1 MRSEIFE
8 KLSLP
13 RLFARCVL
21 PGSIS
26 MAASALYV
34 VVDGMFVGHYM
45 GHDSLAA
52 ANMMWPLLGVM
63 FALSSMISTGASV
76 KISNYLG
83 RHDRSMACRMF
94 TVSVSLEIALGLL
107 MCALG
112 FLLTGPFL
120 DLLGADDATQAL
132 CRSYIRSYLFFGPLV
147 CLYYSI
153 NGYLRVSGMQRYSMW
168 LNVGASL
175 LNLALDYVFIVVL
188 RQGIWCASFTTCVSL
203 SIGAVAGFT
212 PFLLGRTDIR
222 FVRGT
227 ISGGQLKRMLLNGT
241 PEFLEEV
248 SGSVLMLAVNGLLL
262 KLGGT
267 VAVAANA
274 AVLYAGSV
282 VMMLLDG
289 VNNAMQPPMSYCFGA
304 GLVPRVASIEKGC
317 LWLCAAIAFAVF
329 AVFETAGG
337 LIMPFFGAPG
347 DDEFVRLGELCMR
360 LFSISYVFIW
370 AEICLRVFLTALE
383 SAGRAFVLSM
393 ARTVVFPL
401 FSLWICSS
409 AWGLEGVWIS
419 SSVSAFLSAALGVY
433 FAHSLWK
440 NVKTRCG
447 GAAAGAGIKEERDA
461 QRSGF

>member
-21 PGSIS
+21 PGSVS
-26 MAASALYV
+26 MAAGAIYV
-34 VVDGMFVGHYM
+34 MVDGMFVGHFM

-83 RHDRSMACRMF
+83 RRERDKACRMF
-94 TVSVSLEIALGLL
+94 TVSVCLEIALGLV
-107 MCALG
+107 MCAAG
-112 FLLTGPFL
+112 FLLTVPFL
-120 DLLGADDATQAL
+120 KLLGAGEETQAL
-132 CRSYIRSYLFFGPLV
+132 CRSYIRSYLVFGPLV

-175 LNLALDYVFIVVL
+175 LNLALDYLFIVVL

-203 SIGAVAGFT
+203 SLGAIAGFA
-212 PFLLGRTDIR
+212 PFVMCRTDIR
-222 FVRGT
+222 FVRGLVT
-227 ISGGQLKRMLLNGT
+227 GGQLRRMLANGT

-248 SGSVLMLAVNGLLL
+248 SGSVLMLAVNGALLR
-262 KLGGT
+262 LGGT

-274 AVLYAGSV
+274 AALYAGAV

-289 VNNAMQPPMSYCFGA
+289 VNNAMQPPMSYCYGA
-304 GLVPRVASIEKGC
+304 NLVPRVAAIEKGC
-317 LWLCAAIAFAVF
+317 LAICAAIAAVVF
-329 AVFETAGG
+329 VAFETAGG
-337 LIMPFFGAPG
+337 LMIPLFGAPG
-347 DDEFVRLGELCMR
+347 DEEFVRLGELCIR
-360 LFSISYVFIW
+360 IFSISYLFIW

-383 SAGRAFVLSM
+383 SPGRAFILSM

-401 FSLWICSS
+401 SALWACSTL
-409 AWGLEGVWIS
+409 WGLEGVWIS
-419 SSVSAFLSAALGVY
+419 SSVSAFLSAALGVH
-433 FAHSLWK
+433 FARSLWK
-440 NVKTRCG
+440 SVKSRHAD
-447 GAAAGAGIKEERDA
+447 GASSIAPKEA
-461 QRSGF
+461 

>member
-21 PGSIS
+21 PGSVS
-26 MAASALYV
+26 MAAGALYV
-34 VVDGMFVGHYM
+34 VVDGMFVGHCM

-63 FALSSMISTGASV
+63 FALSSMISTGSSV

-83 RHDRSMACRMF
+83 RRERDKACRMF
-94 TVSVSLEIALGLL
+94 TVSVCLEIALGLF
-107 MCALG
+107 MCASG
-112 FLLTGPFL
+112 FLLTRPFL
-120 DLLGADDATQAL
+120 ELLGAPEATQEL
-132 CRSYIRSYLFFGPLV
+132 CRSYIRSYLIFGPLV

-175 LNLALDYVFIVVL
+175 LNLVLDYVFIVVL

-203 SIGAVAGFT
+203 SAGAAAGFA
-212 PFLLGRTDIR
+212 PFLMGRTDIR

-227 ISGGQLKRMLLNGT
+227 VGLGPLKRMMLNGT
-241 PEFLEEV
+241 PEFLESV
-248 SGSVLMLAVNGLLL
+248 SGSVLMLAVNGMLLR
-262 KLGGT
+262 LGGT

-274 AVLYAGSV
+274 AVLYAGAV

-289 VNNAMQPPMSYCFGA
+289 VSNAMQPPMSYCYGA
-304 GLVPRVASIEKGC
+304 GLVPRVAAIEKWC
-317 LWLCAAIAFAVF
+317 LIICACIAAV
-329 AVFETAGG
+329 VFLAFEWAGG
-337 LIMPFFGAPG
+337 LIMPLFGAPG
-347 DDEFVRLGELCMR
+347 DEEFVRLGELCIR
-360 LFSISYVFIW
+360 IFSISYLFIW

-383 SAGRAFVLSM
+383 SAGRAFILSM

-401 FSLWICSS
+401 ASLWACTRL
-409 AWGLEGVWIS
+409 WGLEGVWIS
-419 SSVSAFLSAALGVY
+419 SSVSAFASAALGVY
-433 FAHSLWK
+433 FALSLWK
-440 NVKTRCG
+440 NVRSRHV
-447 GAAAGAGIKEERDA
+447 AGASSREGSDA
-461 QRSGF
+461 QGSGV